1 MGMSVTHIWR
11 HPIKGIGVEGIS
23 RVTLQAGH
31 TMLWDRVWAV
41 LHEANKFD
49 LSTPVWASKNNFNQG
64 AKTPSFMAIK
74 AVVDEGTGIITLTHP
89 DLPDLAVNPDIDPDA
104 LVAWIKPLVPEN
116 RAQPVG
122 IAKVE
127 GRGLT
132 DQANPYISII
142 GNASLAALSQAAG
155 QPLQQERFRAN
166 VWLNGLEPWEEFNW
180 IGHTIQIGG
189 ATLRVDARIGRC
201 VATTANPASG
211 KIDVDTLALLREN
224 WGHKDLGVF
233 AEVISGGKVAVNDNV
248 KVLT

>member
-11 HPIKGIGVEGIS
+11 HPIKALGCEAIS
-23 RVTLQAGH
+23 QVALQAGT
-31 TMLWDRVWAV
+31 TMPWDRVWAV

-49 LSTPVWASKNNFNQG
+49 QTAPVWVSKNNFNQG

-74 AVVDEGTGIITLTHP
+74 AQVNEGTGVLTLTHP
-89 DLPDLAVNPDIDPDA
+89 DLPDLTVNPDVNPDA
-104 LVAWIKPLVPEN
+104 LVAWIKPLVPNN

-122 IAKVE
+122 VAKVE

-132 DQANPYISII
+132 DQQNPYISII
-142 GNASLAALSQAAG
+142 GTASLGALSQAAG

-166 VWLNGLEPWEEFNW
+166 FWLDGLDPWEEFNW
-180 IGHTIQIGG
+180 IGHEIQIGG

-211 KIDVDTLALLREN
+211 KIDIDTFLLREN

-233 AEVISGGKVAVNDNV
+233 AEVINGGTIAVNDKV
-248 KVLT
+248 KVLS